1 MARIAFPDPASQP
14 AELRDR
20 LQRLGNLN
28 VTRMM
33 SHSPALMVAYS
44 KLGSHLLLKGTLDPV
59 LREAVILRVG
69 QLCGSDYEWHQHV
82 SVARAIGMPE
92 ELLAAIEAQR
102 FDDLPEDLR
111 LGVRVAE
118 ELHRDHVV
126 SAETFAAMRARFSD
140 EQTVELTLLPGF
152 YTMTAGYLRSL
163 EIEVE
168 ETGPLGGSFVQRE
181 TAKG

>member
-1 MARIAFPDPASQP
+1 MARIAFPDAAAQP
-14 AELRDR
+14 AELRDH

-33 SHSPALMVAYS
+33 SHAPALMAVYA
-44 KLGSHLLLKGTLDPV
+44 KLGSHLLLKGALDPV

-92 ELLAAIEAQR
+92 EMLTAIEAER
-102 FDDLPEDLR
+102 FGDLPDDLQ
-111 LGVRVAE
+111 LGVRIAE

-126 SAETFAAMRARFSD
+126 SPETFAAMRARFD
-140 EQTVELTLLPGF
+140 DAQIVELTLLPGF

-163 EIEVE
+163 DIEVE
-168 ETGPLGGSFVQRE
+168 ETGPLGGSFVKRE
-181 TAKG
+181 TAGS

>member
-1 MARIAFPDPASQP
+1 MARIAFPDPAAQP
-14 AELRDR
+14 DELRDR

-33 SHSPALMVAYS
+33 SHAPALMDAYA
-44 KLGSHLLLKGTLDPV
+44 KLGSHLLLKGALDPV

-92 ELLAAIEAQR
+92 DMLLAIEAENYAA
-102 FDDLPEDLR
+102 LPEDLQ
-111 LGVRVAE
+111 LGVQVAE

-126 SAETFAAMRARFSD
+126 SAATFAKVRERFSE
-140 EQTVELTLLPGF
+140 EQIVELMLLPGF

-168 ETGPLGGSFVQRE
+168 ATGPLGGSFVQRE
-181 TAKG
+181 QAKA

>member
-1 MARIAFPDPASQP
+1 VARIAFPEPAAQP
-14 AELRDR
+14 DELRDR
-20 LQRLGNLN
+20 LERLGNLN

-33 SHSPALMVAYS
+33 SHSPALMIAYS
-44 KLGSHLLLKGTLDPV
+44 KLGSHLLLKGALDPL

-92 ELLAAIEAQR
+92 ALLSAIEAGSYDALP
-102 FDDLPEDLR
+102 DDLQ

-126 SAETFAAMRARFSD
+126 SPTTFAEVRARFSD
-140 EQTVELTLLPGF
+140 EQIVELMLLPGF

-168 ETGPLGGSFVQRE
+168 ETGPLGGAFVQRARAA
-181 TAKG
+181 T